1 MVPPVKNNKG
11 GFFMSFF
18 VTKADGA
25 YSLTTAGYV
34 AVVVILV
41 ALIVVAALFAKREK
55 KEKKKIG
62 TKQLVVCA
70 MAVALAMVT
79 SMLKIYSFPFGGSVT
94 LFSMLFICFV
104 GYLYGPATGMLT
116 GAAYGVLQL
125 LIEPYI
131 YFPLQ
136 VLVDYPLAFG
146 ALGLSGCFSK
156 SKHGLVKGYLCGVL
170 ARYVFAVIS
179 GWLFF
184 GEYAWDGWAAL
195 PYSLVYNGCYI
206 FAEAALTVLV
216 LSIPAVSKAMK
227 KVKITAVN

>member
-1 MVPPVKNNKG
+1 
-11 GFFMSFF
+11 MSFF
-18 VTKADGA
+18 VTKTDGA

-34 AVVVILV
+34 GVALLLVV
-41 ALIVVAALFAKREK
+41 LIVVAALSAKREK
-55 KEKKKIG
+55 KEERKKIG
-62 TKQLVVCA
+62 TKQLVICA
-70 MAVALAMVT
+70 MAVALAMVA

-116 GAAYGVLQL
+116 GAAYGVLQF

-146 ALGLSGCFSK
+146 ALGLSGCFSR
-156 SKHGLVKGYLCGVL
+156 SKHGLIKGYLFGVFG
-170 ARYVFAVIS
+170 RYVFAVIS
-179 GWLFF
+179 GWIFF

-195 PYSLVYNGCYI
+195 PYSIVYNGCYI
-206 FAEAALTVLV
+206 FAEAALTVII
-216 LSIPAVSKAMK
+216 LSIPAVSKALK
-227 KVKITAVN
+227 NVKVTAIS

>member
-1 MVPPVKNNKG
+1 
-11 GFFMSFF
+11 MSFF

-34 AVVVILV
+34 AVAVIFV

>member
-1 MVPPVKNNKG
+1 
-11 GFFMSFF
+11 MSFF

-34 AVVVILV
+34 AVAVILV

-184 GEYAWDGWAAL
+184 GEYAWDGWAAR

>member
-1 MVPPVKNNKG
+1 
-11 GFFMSFF
+11 MSFF

-34 AVVVILV
+34 AVALILV
-41 ALIVVAALFAKREK
+41 VLIVVAALAAKREK
-55 KEKKKIG
+55 KEAREKIG

-70 MAVALAMVT
+70 MAVALAMVA

-116 GAAYGVLQL
+116 GAAYGILQL

-131 YFPLQ
+131 YFPVQ

-146 ALGLSGCFSK
+146 ALGLSGCFSR
-156 SKHGLVKGYLCGVL
+156 SKHGLVKGYLLGVFG
-170 ARYVFAVIS
+170 RYVFTVIS
-179 GWLFF
+179 GWIFF

-206 FAEAALTVLV
+206 FAEAALTVII

-227 KVKITAVN
+227 KVKVTAVS

>member
-1 MVPPVKNNKG
+1 
-11 GFFMSFF
+11 MSFF

-34 AVVVILV
+34 AVAVILV
-41 ALIVVAALFAKREK
+41 ALIVVAALLAKREK
-55 KEKKKIG
+55 KEKKKNG

>member
-1 MVPPVKNNKG
+1 
-11 GFFMSFF
+11 MSFF

-34 AVVVILV
+34 AVALILV
-41 ALIVVAALFAKREK
+41 VLIVVAALAAKREK
-55 KEKKKIG
+55 KEERKKIG

-70 MAVALAMVT
+70 MAVALAMVA

-116 GAAYGVLQL
+116 GAAYGILQL

-131 YFPLQ
+131 YFPVQ

-146 ALGLSGCFSK
+146 ALGLSGCFSR
-156 SKHGLVKGYLCGVL
+156 SKHGLVKGYLLGVFG
-170 ARYVFAVIS
+170 RYVFTVIS

-206 FAEAALTVLV
+206 FAEAALTVII

-227 KVKITAVN
+227 KVKVTAVS

>member
-1 MVPPVKNNKG
+1 
-11 GFFMSFF
+11 MSFF
-18 VTKADGA
+18 VTKTDGA

-34 AVVVILV
+34 GVALLLVV
-41 ALIVVAALFAKREK
+41 LIVVAALSAKREK
-55 KEKKKIG
+55 KEERKKIG
-62 TKQLVVCA
+62 TKQLVICA
-70 MAVALAMVT
+70 MAVALAMVA

-116 GAAYGVLQL
+116 GAAYGVLQF

-146 ALGLSGCFSK
+146 ALGLSGCFSR
-156 SKHGLVKGYLCGVL
+156 SKHGLIKGYLFGVFG
-170 ARYVFAVIS
+170 RYVFAVIS
-179 GWLFF
+179 GWIFF

-195 PYSLVYNGCYI
+195 PYSIVYNGCYI
-206 FAEAALTVLV
+206 FAEAALTVII

-227 KVKITAVN
+227 KVKVTAIS

>member
-1 MVPPVKNNKG
+1 
-11 GFFMSFF
+11 MSFF

-34 AVVVILV
+34 AVALILV
-41 ALIVVAALFAKREK
+41 VLIVVAALAAKREK
-55 KEKKKIG
+55 KEAREKIG

-70 MAVALAMVT
+70 MAVALAMVA

-116 GAAYGVLQL
+116 GAAYGILQL

-131 YFPLQ
+131 YFPIQ

-146 ALGLSGCFSK
+146 ALGLSGCFSR
-156 SKHGLVKGYLCGVL
+156 SKHGLVKGYLLGVFG
-170 ARYVFAVIS
+170 RYVFTVIS

-206 FAEAALTVLV
+206 FAEAALTVII

-227 KVKITAVN
+227 KVKVTAVS

>member
-1 MVPPVKNNKG
+1 
-11 GFFMSFF
+11 MSFF
-18 VTKADGA
+18 VTKTDGA

-34 AVVVILV
+34 GVALLLVV
-41 ALIVVAALFAKREK
+41 LIVVAALSAKREK
-55 KEKKKIG
+55 KEERKKIG
-62 TKQLVVCA
+62 TKQLVICA
-70 MAVALAMVT
+70 MAVALAMVA

-116 GAAYGVLQL
+116 GAAYGVLQF

-146 ALGLSGCFSK
+146 ALGLSGCFSR
-156 SKHGLVKGYLCGVL
+156 SKHGLVKGYLFGVFG
-170 ARYVFAVIS
+170 RYVFAVIS
-179 GWLFF
+179 GWIFF

-195 PYSLVYNGCYI
+195 PYSIVYNGCYI
-206 FAEAALTVLV
+206 FAEAALTVII

-227 KVKITAVN
+227 KVKVTAIS

>member
-1 MVPPVKNNKG
+1 
-11 GFFMSFF
+11 MSFF

-34 AVVVILV
+34 AVAVILV

-62 TKQLVVCA
+62 TRQLVVCA

>member
-1 MVPPVKNNKG
+1 
-11 GFFMSFF
+11 MSFF

-34 AVVVILV
+34 AVAVILV

-104 GYLYGPATGMLT
+104 GYLYGPATGMLA

-131 YFPLQ
+131 YSPLQ

>member
-1 MVPPVKNNKG
+1 
-11 GFFMSFF
+11 MSFF

-34 AVVVILV
+34 AVAVILV

-136 VLVDYPLAFG
+136 VLVDYPLAFRMFPQIQTWSCKRILVWRSCKICICGNFRMALFWRICVGRLGG
-146 ALGLSGCFSK
+146 AS
-156 SKHGLVKGYLCGVL
+156 
-170 ARYVFAVIS
+170 
-179 GWLFF
+179 
-184 GEYAWDGWAAL
+184 
-195 PYSLVYNGCYI
+195 I
-206 FAEAALTVLV
+206 FAC
-216 LSIPAVSKAMK
+216 I
-227 KVKITAVN
+227 

>member
-1 MVPPVKNNKG
+1 
-11 GFFMSFF
+11 MSFF

-34 AVVVILV
+34 AVAGILV

>member
-1 MVPPVKNNKG
+1 
-11 GFFMSFF
+11 MSFF

-34 AVVVILV
+34 AVALILV
-41 ALIVVAALFAKREK
+41 VLIVVAALAAKREK
-55 KEKKKIG
+55 KEERKKIG

-70 MAVALAMVT
+70 MAVALAMVA

-116 GAAYGVLQL
+116 GAAYGILQL

-131 YFPLQ
+131 YFPVQ

-146 ALGLSGCFSK
+146 ALGLSGCFSR
-156 SKHGLVKGYLCGVL
+156 SKHGLVKGYLLGVFG
-170 ARYVFAVIS
+170 RYVFTVIS

-184 GEYAWDGWAAL
+184 GEYAWDGWAAP

-206 FAEAALTVLV
+206 FAEAALTVII

-227 KVKITAVN
+227 KVKVTAVS